1 MKPIKAA
8 SMLAMMAF
16 SPFFIIFMQVPLPP
30 LLVSQNSASLSLSMA
45 GLSLQ
50 DLKDTALCAQ
60 LFCKIP

>member
-1 MKPIKAA
+1 
-8 SMLAMMAF
+8 MMAF